1 MSLSAVVFVVEA
13 QILDS
18 ERKSAHD
25 LHSDDEGQH
34 QRSSRNHDCFDNV
47 AKLLLLEDLKQ
58 KRNHLEVFE
67 LDRKKKLFS
76 QKADKLGI

>member
-47 AKLLLLEDLKQ
+47 AKLLLLEDDLQ
-58 KRNHLEVFE
+58 KEETISPIVAC
-67 LDRKKKLFS
+67 KP
-76 QKADKLGI
+76 QIT